1 VREGQGLSTLSG
13 VRIGEVAERAGVPTK
28 TIRYYETIGLLPAP
42 DRAANGYRDYAD
54 GIIDRLA
61 FIRAAQVSGLTLG
74 EIRSIVAF
82 RNRGETPCAH
92 VRDLIDQ
99 RAADIDR
106 RISELQEI
114 RAELTRLAER
124 ALRLDPADCSPASI
138 CHIITAPERHG
149 KPAARTPQ
157 SG

>member
-1 VREGQGLSTLSG
+1 M
-13 VRIGEVAERAGVPTK
+13 RIGEVAERAGVPAK

-61 FIRAAQVSGLTLG
+61 FVRAAQVCGFTLG
-74 EIRSIVAF
+74 EIRGIVAF

-106 RISELQEI
+106 RVSELQEM
-114 RAELTRLAER
+114 RAELARLAER

-138 CHIITAPERHG
+138 CHIISTPARRG
-149 KPAARTPQ
+149 KPVARTPR

>member
-1 VREGQGLSTLSG
+1 M
-13 VRIGEVAERAGVPTK
+13 RIGEVAERAGVPAK

-61 FIRAAQVSGLTLG
+61 FVRAAQVSGLTLA

-92 VRDLIDQ
+92 VHDLIGQ
-99 RAADIDR
+99 RAADIDQ
-106 RISELQEI
+106 RILELQET
-114 RAELTRLAER
+114 RAELARLAER
-124 ALRLDPADCSPASI
+124 ALQLNPADCSPASI
-138 CHIITAPERHG
+138 CHIITTPGRHG
-149 KPAARTPQ
+149 KPVARTPQ